1 MRMARRPSSAT
12 SPRPGRSRKCSETT
26 RASLRSARPSRCMGT
41 CSVLPAPSRPPPASS
56 RSSVAC
62 CPRRST
68 STTPTPNAILTTF
81 PTRHARRTSRW
92 RFPTHSVSA
101 DTTRASSSRPRR
113 SRRDMASQLD
123 FKELQELAAEI
134 LGIEP
139 GDVQLDK
146 SFQRDL
152 AADSLDLVELIAA
165 IEDKYDVELSEEEL
179 ERMKVIGDLWKFLE
193 QKTAERLEA

>member
-1 MRMARRPSSAT
+1 
-12 SPRPGRSRKCSETT
+12 
-26 RASLRSARPSRCMGT
+26 
-41 CSVLPAPSRPPPASS
+41 
-56 RSSVAC
+56 
-62 CPRRST
+62 
-68 STTPTPNAILTTF
+68 
-81 PTRHARRTSRW
+81 
-92 RFPTHSVSA
+92 
-101 DTTRASSSRPRR
+101 
-113 SRRDMASQLD
+113 MASQLD

-134 LGIEP
+134 LGIET